1 MDKKTQIAVSE
12 MQILCNRKIAYILL
26 CILDRHHLIK
36 DVDDAIKRS
45 AEEIDFEL
53 NSLHFNIKNF
63 ANILIEMSKF
73 EEMLLENEY
82 EE

>member
-12 MQILCNRKIAYILL
+12 MKILCNRKLADILL
-26 CILDRHHLIK
+26 CILDRHHLIM
-36 DVDDAIKRS
+36 DVDDAPKRS

-53 NSLHFNIKNF
+53 NSLHYNIKNL
-63 ANILIEMSKF
+63 ANTLIEMSKF